1 MNHISNMRKNKHK
14 NAAISTCSKISV
26 LEVYGEASKELKDM
40 LCDEEYL
47 VQYYS
52 V

>member
-1 MNHISNMRKNKHK
+1 MRKNKHR
-14 NAAISTCSKISV
+14 NAAISTCSKIPV
-26 LEVYGEASKELKDM
+26 LEVYGKASEELKDV

-52 V
+52 I